1 MNEAKSVINI
11 VKFKLMYPTK
21 TGTQISKKKPNKGII
36 RNNKVRYLQ
45 KKFVIRDS
53 KNTIK

>member
-11 VKFKLMYPTK
+11 VIFKLMYPTK
-21 TGTQISKKKPNKGII
+21 TGTQISKKKPNKSII